1 MRYNLKKKR
10 KTDRNKEKGE
20 CMSEKWIVGVDLGGT
35 TTKLAFINQY
45 GEIAHKW
52 EIPTDVSNNGRNI
65 IINIAKSIDQK
76 VVELD
81 VTKTKLVGIGMGAP
95 GPVDTKTGVIFNAVN
110 LGWTNHFPLRDV
122 LEVETSLQAVI
133 DNDAN
138 CAALGEMWKG
148 AGNGAKDLVCVT
160 LGTGVGGGVIA
171 NGEIVQGISG
181 AAGEIGHITAIP
193 KGGSAC
199 NCGKTGCLE
208 TVASAT
214 GIVRIALSY
223 LDNRDLSGELVNC
236 YQNKGTVT
244 AKDVFDC
251 SRNED
256 PVALKIIEEVS
267 FHLGLALANI
277 ANTLNPEKIVI
288 GGGVSK
294 AGEVLLTPVKQHFEE
309 YCFPRVKDSTEMTI
323 ATLGN
328 DAGVIGAAW
337 LIKNKFY
344 KEMPTF

>member
-1 MRYNLKKKR
+1 M
-10 KTDRNKEKGE
+10 T
-20 CMSEKWIVGVDLGGT
+20 EKWIVGVDLGGT
-35 TTKLAFINQY
+35 TTKLAFINLY

-52 EIPTDVSNNGRNI
+52 EIPTDKSNSGKNI
-65 IINIAKSIDQK
+65 IMNIAKTIDQK
-76 VVELD
+76 LVELD
-81 VTKTKLVGIGMGAP
+81 VSKSKLLGIGMGAP
-95 GPVDTKTGVIFNAVN
+95 GPVDTRTGVIYNAVN
-110 LGWTNHFPLRDV
+110 LGWTSHFPLRDV

-193 KGGSAC
+193 KGGAPC

-208 TVASAT
+208 TIASAT
-214 GIVRIALSY
+214 GIVRIALQK
-223 LDNRDLSGELVNC
+223 LEDQELTGELATC
-236 YQNKGTVT
+236 YRNQGTVT

-251 SRNED
+251 SRNGD
-256 PVALKIIEEVS
+256 PVALEIIEEIS

-288 GGGVSK
+288 GGGVSR
-294 AGEVLLTPVKQHFEE
+294 AGEVLLASIRNHFANFS
-309 YCFPRVKDSTEMTI
+309 FPRVKESTEIAI

-337 LIKNKFY
+337 LIKNKSS
-344 KEMPTF
+344 